1 MTASVLLYHS
11 INDRADLVAG
21 GAALP
26 VARFEEHMK
35 FLAKSGRA
43 LTRTEACMDDR
54 AKGIVVTFDDGDAD
68 TFETAL
74 PILEKFQVP
83 ATVFVSSSLL
93 DTVWV
98 DNGLK
103 RKMMSK
109 SQLRSLAASPL
120 IEIGSHAHLHQ
131 SMVERSRSDLLADLT
146 LSRQILEDIVDR
158 RIRFLAYPHGLH
170 DKAVMDAAQQ
180 AGFDAGFGCTDV
192 CGGKFGLPRIGISS
206 KDSLSRL
213 KVKLL
218 PGYRPTLVMAR
229 RILTRSF

>member
-26 VARFEEHMK
+26 VARFHEHME
-35 FLAKSGRA
+35 FLSKSGRA
-43 LTRTEACMDDR
+43 LTRAEACLDDR

-68 TFETAL
+68 TLETAL
-74 PILEKFQVP
+74 PILEKYQVP

-103 RKMMSK
+103 RRMLTT
-109 SQLRSLAASPL
+109 SQLKTLAASPL

-131 SMVERSRSDLLADLT
+131 SMIPRSKPDLLADLT
-146 LSRQILEDIVDR
+146 LSRQVLEDIVDR
-158 RIRFLAYPHGLH
+158 RVRFLAYPHGLH
-170 DKAVMDAAQQ
+170 DQAVMDVARQ
-180 AGFDAGFGCTDV
+180 AGFEAGFGCTEV
-192 CGGKFGLPRIGISS
+192 VGGRFSLPRIGISS

-213 KVKLL
+213 KVKLF
-218 PGYRPTLVMAR
+218 PGYRPALALVR
-229 RILTRSF
+229 RMMPNAL